1 MDRTFYILPFFK
13 KILFYKYTLKKIV
26 LEMNIFLDARIIGL
40 RFNVSVPI
48 TLTSI
53 SSLLAKAK
61 SPIRRIGAND
71 ISAKDQFVRKNIW
84 ILTFSEILL

>member
-1 MDRTFYILPFFK
+1 
-13 KILFYKYTLKKIV
+13 
-26 LEMNIFLDARIIGL
+26 MNIFLDARIIGL

-71 ISAKDQFVRKNIW
+71 ISAKDLFVRKNI
-84 ILTFSEILL
+84 